1 MKNIAMRC
9 NQSQFDAIK
18 PILEYNNKKILKVT
32 DFDRF
37 PYLVNVEGV
46 IFNTKYPRAKWRCD
60 RSCEGNIYEEWNPFL
75 FLEFCGIK
83 NVGWSIKVTID
94 NVDLLV
100 KYFKTAQIN
109 FDSAVNSNHE
119 FLNYENNNIWFSFF
133 PHLYFLQID
142 TETFKKHI
150 MNNNQENNKT
160 ITIQQLLEIYQ
171 VACHQ
176 WRLILTNQYFP
187 KVDKNGQILIT
198 NEQIKT
204 MFKASDSNQIKVLE
218 SIFGKPQEIIEFDKL
233 KTGSI
238 IRLQKIPLITADY
251 TQPFYIVFRNNGYGI
266 NSKGVFI
273 ENELRTAFMQN
284 GIFYNIVSTYVD
296 KHIIKVEEY

>member
-18 PILEYNNKKILKVT
+18 PILEYNNKKILRVT
-32 DFDRF
+32 DFNRF
-37 PYLVNVEGV
+37 PYLANVEGV
-46 IFNTKYPRAKWRCD
+46 IFNSQNREEREERVWGDLITVF
-60 RSCEGNIYEEWNPFL
+60 EEWNPFL
-75 FLEFCGIK
+75 FLEYCGIK

-171 VACHQ
+171 VACPE
-176 WRLILTNQYFP
+176 WRNTLTKVYFP
-187 KVDKNGQILIT
+187 RVDSTGNILIT
-198 NEQIKT
+198 NKEIKT
-204 MFKASDSNQIKVLE
+204 MFDASNSNQIKVLE
-218 SIFGKPQEIIEFDKL
+218 SIFGKQQEIIEFDKL

-296 KHIIKVEEY
+296 KHIIKVEKY